1 MALVQILDTEEP
13 SMAKHVIDEV
23 EGFYRII
30 ELKVFRK
37 TEGVSFDIVPME
49 LLPRIDG
56 IDRVVH
62 KRFAL
67 SPGSVGDVERP
78 WYMHPYQEDNLLV
91 LHGSRSVDIYTK
103 KHARM
108 ESFIVEPERIIHNG
122 DVVYEGAGM
131 LVWPCGVFHRITSGE
146 EGSAS
151 LNFAARLEGFDVKTN
166 FNVYDLDVG
175 LGRTTLLRAGYLDQN
190 PS

>member
-1 MALVQILDTEEP
+1 MAR
-13 SMAKHVIDEV
+13 HVIDEV

-30 ELKVFRK
+30 ELKAFRR

-67 SPGSVGDVERP
+67 SPGSIGEVERP

-91 LHGSRSVDIYTK
+91 LHGARSVDIFTMKYK
-103 KHARM
+103 RM
-108 ESFIVEPERIIHNG
+108 ESFVVEPERIIQNG
-122 DVVYEGAGM
+122 KVVYEGPAM
-131 LVWPCGVFHRITSGE
+131 LVWPTGVFHRITSGE

-151 LNFAARLEGFDVKTN
+151 LNFAVRPAGFNIKTN
-166 FNVYDLDVG
+166 FNVYDLDVHTA
-175 LGRTTLLRAGYLDQN
+175 RSTLLRAGYLDQN
-190 PS
+190 PE

>member
-1 MALVQILDTEEP
+1 
-13 SMAKHVIDEV
+13 MAKHVIEEV

-30 ELKVFRK
+30 ELKAFRR

-49 LLPRIDG
+49 FLPHIEG

-62 KRFAL
+62 QRFAL
-67 SPGSVGDVERP
+67 SPGSIGDVDRP

-103 KHARM
+103 KYDRM

-122 DVVYEGAGM
+122 EVVYDGPGM
-131 LVWPCGVFHRITSGE
+131 LVWPTGVFHRITSGE

-151 LNFAARLEGFDVKTN
+151 LNFAVRLPGFDIKTN
-166 FNVYDLDVG
+166 FNIYDLDLTRG
-175 LGRTTLLRAGYLDQN
+175 KSTLLRAGYKDQD
-190 PS
+190 